1 MLQDSENGF
10 SLQFGV
16 EMRRNFGA
24 SMDNNGGE
32 EERRKAT
39 WKERKKLLKF
49 AEGRERRVGLFIKKN

>member
-1 MLQDSENGF
+1 
-10 SLQFGV
+10 
-16 EMRRNFGA
+16 MRRNFGA

>member
-1 MLQDSENGF
+1 
-10 SLQFGV
+10 
-16 EMRRNFGA
+16 
-24 SMDNNGGE
+24 MDNNGGE